1 MIEEIFETKFS
12 SPFFFVR
19 EDGSVGEHCEE
30 LIFRST
36 ATIERY
42 GAIFKTR
49 ELAEQAAEVV
59 KQSLTARREREE
71 RARKERDERAGF

>member
-1 MIEEIFETKFS
+1 MIEENFETKFS
-12 SPFFFVR
+12 KPFFFVR

-30 LIFRST
+30 IIFRST

-42 GAIFKTR
+42 GAIFQTR
-49 ELAEQAAEVV
+49 ELAEQAAEVI

-71 RARKERDERAGF
+71 KARRERDERFGF